1 MIRQDTKENIK
12 NTFKESLLILIYEFL
27 GSFMMATL
35 FINYCKSRK
44 GRGASS
50 SIILFKP
57 LTKLFYYYRSELTC
71 ERISINYEHRN
82 TGLEG
87 KCK

>member
-35 FINYCKSRK
+35 FINYCKSR
-44 GRGASS
+44 
-50 SIILFKP
+50 
-57 LTKLFYYYRSELTC
+57 
-71 ERISINYEHRN
+71 
-82 TGLEG
+82 
-87 KCK
+87 